1 MSPNLP
7 IIDKI
12 VAFIT
17 SKVTP
22 EKIVLFGSYARG
34 DFKKNSDVDILILI
48 KNLENER
55 KVTGALYKALL
66 NENISI
72 PIDFIV
78 IDYDK
83 YNTLKNKIGYIYKTI
98 EHEGKILYGK

>member
-7 IIDKI
+7 IIEKI

-22 EKIVLFGSYARG
+22 ERIVLFGSYARG
-34 DFKKNSDVDILILI
+34 DFSKNSDVDILILI

-55 KVTGALYKALL
+55 KVTGSLYKALL
-66 NENISI
+66 NENFSV
-72 PIDFIV
+72 PIDFLA

-83 YNTLKNKIGYIYKTI
+83 YNQLKNKIGYIYKTI
-98 EHEGKILYGK
+98 ELEGKVLYGE